1 MMKKLLILAAIIAS
15 PLAHCEATPPSLKDV
30 MANVHTHLNRQLE
43 PGDTVL
49 LGDSITQY
57 WKTNQI
63 ERNGVNF
70 AVASSTSTD
79 VINKI
84 DQVSN
89 LCVAGNAQIMTGI
102 NDIHL
107 DHKHPRQLMINIGT
121 IGTKLNCANVTWIGI
136 LHPTRDDFTLE
147 KQAAIDKANSV
158 IRSVCASMAHCRYIA
173 PPKMF
178 KSYLSDGLHP
188 NKAGYA
194 VLNARIRNAQ
204 K

>member
-1 MMKKLLILAAIIAS
+1 MKKILVLIAAILAA
-15 PLAHCEATPPSLKDV
+15 PLGHCEATPSLKDV
-30 MANVHTHLNRQLE
+30 MSNVHTHLNRQLE

-70 AVASSTSTD
+70 AVASSTSAD
-79 VINKI
+79 VLKKI

-107 DHKHPRQLMINIGT
+107 DNKHPRQLMINIGA
-121 IGTKLNCANVTWIGI
+121 IGDKLNCANVTWIGI
-136 LHPTRDDFTLE
+136 LHPTRADFTPD
-147 KQAAIDKANSV
+147 KQVAIDKANSV
-158 IRSVCASMAHCRYIA
+158 IRAVCASMAHCRYIA
-173 PPKMF
+173 PPRMF

-194 VLNARIRNAQ
+194 VLNARIRSAQ